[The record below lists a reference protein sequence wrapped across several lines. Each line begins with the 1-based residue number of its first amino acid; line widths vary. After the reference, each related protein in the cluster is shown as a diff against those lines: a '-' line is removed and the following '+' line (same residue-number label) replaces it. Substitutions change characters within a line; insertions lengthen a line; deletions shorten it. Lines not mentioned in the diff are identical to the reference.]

1 MGSPRHRSIGHVARL
16 ALALLVCGPAAC
28 GAAPVT
34 SGRAGDRAF
43 LCNGLVR
50 AVFDLHTGTYDVL
63 DASGAVAVRHA
74 ACMANEWSSAA
85 TNLQRSVMW
94 LPAHDSLGAGRTM
107 RVACAGAGRPTL
119 TLDCTLYP
127 GSDRLALA
135 VAVRNTGKEDLRL
148 TSFAPLAGARLFPG
162 DRATSVRTLDG
173 AGGAGDTRVTRGA
186 TRRSPNNLLLTYLS
200 RGKRRS
206 VVLGGLSYR
215 DFCKTAQVGL
225 ERTTSSGR
233 LGAVGKAL
241 PGATPVAYLD
251 CGGECVTSREGV
263 RLTLAQ
269 GSSFTWADASGDEP
283 WYASVLFHDRE
294 VVLEA
299 SGLRPGKETILG
311 LTWWDFDGNGRRQDV
326 SVVGSDGVRRTLIPE
341 TPLPSGRAGRRAEV
355 RAVRLPADAT
365 ASGSCRIFIRNMAS
379 VPNAAVSEAWLWEA
393 PSGFVVPARLAAGSA
408 ASAMVA
414 PPGRGIAA
422 DLYAQDP
429 VGRLIRPGEVYAPTQ
444 DRFYVGFGTPNPFVA
459 LERYGRAVRSAQG
472 ARPNPYT
479 FPTVCAWYVGL
490 FDYPRAQNQP
500 LASKYGVASAPGLV
514 EEAEIIRRSGFLRY
528 APAAVRLVPD
538 TYAANNEQGWWD
550 DEHWLR
556 FGHYSGEFR
565 TSAAYAEGVRKA
577 GCLPFTYFQLGL
589 DSADFRAAHPDW
601 MLGGDP
607 RRTLDYT
614 HPTAQSHMRRVY
626 ANLRSAGVAGMMFD
640 YPDSEWSGHLATGGF
655 KDSAATAAQAY
666 RTIFA
671 LAKEGLGP
679 NSWVHERVL
688 GDPLSDLTTG
698 VIDSQRVWGDTY
710 DITAQMVSR
719 GGLRWYKNRVL
730 TAYDMD
736 AKNLLKGWRALGPAV
751 SERDG
756 RRMLLTMAAT
766 AASRLLLATSFRDM
780 PQETLHDL
788 ERTFPYH
795 RQPVSARP
803 VDMLTSP
810 GWPRIYDFVT
820 GPGRRVVTLY
830 NNREPARADTLTLRL
845 AGDPAEGALGVPG
858 KAMVHIYDFWNER
871 YLGLVPASR
880 PLAQALRPGEA
891 RVLAITED
899 VGWPRV
905 IGTNRHILQG
915 YVDLAGEPVWDARGR
930 TLSGAALTVA
940 GETFRI
946 LIARSDHPALDAAC
960 SAGGCRVVSVS
971 GAPGLAALE
980 IDAPAGGNVRWRVRF
995 GPRAASSRR

>member
-1 MGSPRHRSIGHVARL
+1 MGLDQRRFVGSS
-16 ALALLVCGPAAC
+16 ALAALVLLAGSSATC

-34 SGRAGDRAF
+34 SGRVGPRAF
-43 LCNGLVR
+43 LDNGLVR
-50 AVFDLHTGTYDVL
+50 AVFDLGNGTYDLL
-63 DASGAVAVRHA
+63 DASGTTAVRRA
-74 ACMANEWSSAA
+74 ACTANAWSSAA
-85 TNLQRSVMW
+85 AGLHRSAAWFSV
-94 LPAHDSLGAGRTM
+94 HDALGAGRAM
-107 RVACAGAGRPTL
+107 RITCAGAGQPTI
-119 TLDCTLYP
+119 TLDFALYP
-127 GSDRLALA
+127 GSDRVALA
-135 VAVRNTGKEDLRL
+135 AAVRNTGKKELRL
-148 TSFAPLAGARLFPG
+148 TSLSPLGGARLFPA
-162 DRATSVRTLDG
+162 DTPTNVRTLDG
-173 AGGAGDTRVTRGA
+173 AGGAGDTRVMQGA
-186 TRRSPNNLLLTYLS
+186 ARRSPNNLLLTYRS

-225 ERTTSSGR
+225 ERTTTSGR
-233 LGAVGKAL
+233 LGAIGKAL

-251 CGGECVTSREGV
+251 CGGDCAISREGV
-263 RLTLAQ
+263 RLKPVQ
-269 GSSFTWADASGDEP
+269 GSSFTWADASADEP
-283 WYASVLFHDRE
+283 WFGSVLFHDRE
-294 VVLEA
+294 VVLKA

-311 LTWWDFDGNGRRQDV
+311 LTWWDFDGNGRRQEV

-341 TPLPSGRAGRRAEV
+341 TPLPSGRTGRRAEV
-355 RAVRLPADAT
+355 RAVRLPAEAL
-365 ASGSCRIFIRNMAS
+365 AGGSCRILIRNVAS
-379 VPNAAVSEAWLWEA
+379 VPNAAIGEAWLWEA
-393 PSGFVVPARLAAGSA
+393 PSGYAVPARLAAGAATSA
-408 ASAMVA
+408 PTA
-414 PPGRGIAA
+414 PTGRGIAA

-429 VGRLIRPGEVYAPTQ
+429 VGRRIRPGETYAPKL

-490 FDYPRAQNQP
+490 FDYPQAQNQP
-500 LASKYGVASAPGLV
+500 LASKYSVASAPGLV

-538 TYAANNEQGWWD
+538 TYAADNEQGWWD

-556 FGHYSGEFR
+556 FGHYSGDFR
-565 TSAAYAEGVRKA
+565 TSAAYAAGVRKA

-589 DSADFRAAHPDW
+589 DSADFRASHPDW

-614 HPTAQSHMRRVY
+614 NPAAQSHMRRVY
-626 ANLRSAGVAGMMFD
+626 ANLRAAGVAGMMFD
-640 YPDSEWSGHLATGGF
+640 YPDSEWSGHLAPGGF
-655 KDSAATAAQAY
+655 NDSTATAAQAY
-666 RTIFA
+666 RAIFA

-679 NSWVHERVL
+679 NSWIHERVL

-736 AKNLLKGWRALGPAV
+736 AKNLLKGWRALGPTV

-756 RRMLLTMAAT
+756 RRMLITMAAT

-780 PQETLHDL
+780 PTEALHDI

-810 GWPRIYDFVT
+810 GWPRIYDLGT

-858 KAMVHIYDFWNER
+858 KAMVHVYDFWNER
-871 YLGLVPASR
+871 YLGLMPASK
-880 PLAQALRPGEA
+880 PLTQALRPGEA

-899 VGWPRV
+899 VGRPRI

-915 YVDLAGEPVWDARGR
+915 FVDLAGEPVWNARGR
-930 TLSGAALTVA
+930 MLSGAALTVA

-946 LIARSDHPALDAAC
+946 LIARSGHPALGAAC
-960 SAGGCRVVSVS
+960 SAGGCRLVSVP
-971 GAPGLAALE
+971 GAQGLAALE
-980 IDAPAGGNVRWRVRF
+980 IDAPAGGTVRWSVRF
-995 GPRAASSRR
+995 GPVTASPRR